1 MELIKF
7 DQISDAYIKD
17 QSGIYAWFYS
27 VSLGDKD
34 IKDLLQSMEHKSL
47 HEKGELVRSF
57 LDRHFYQ
64 YFKESNYIASISGK
78 LMPHFAGEL
87 MHIDQCSKSL
97 VNSIVEK
104 PDALW
109 EIKHFLSKLSVDL
122 SSPIYIGMADSLR
135 VRLKIHRELIE
146 RFKGENVIV
155 DSQEDRDHNF
165 AARVVSRKMLTKN
178 LCVSVR
184 YVESNIKLH
193 NLLEN
198 LINRINY
205 PVLGRN

>member
-7 DQISDAYIKD
+7 DQISDIYLKD
-17 QSGIYAWFYS
+17 QSGIYAWYYK

-34 IKDLLQSMEHKSL
+34 IKDLLESMEGKS
-47 HEKGELVRSF
+47 HNENIELVRGF
-57 LDRHFYQ
+57 LNRHFYQ
-64 YFKESNYIASISGK
+64 YFKESNYQATIKGK
-78 LMPHFAGEL
+78 LMPHFEGQL
-87 MHIDQCSKSL
+87 MHVDQGSNSL
-97 VNSIVEK
+97 IYNIVDK
-104 PDALW
+104 PEALW

-135 VRLKIHRELIE
+135 SRLKIHKELIE
-146 RFKGENVIV
+146 KFKGENVV
-155 DSQEDRDHNF
+155 SDSFEDRDHNF
-165 AARVVSRKMLTKN
+165 AARVVSRKMLVKN
-178 LCVSVR
+178 LYVSVR
-184 YVESNIKLH
+184 YVDSSIKLH